1 MYQPVQEKITVAGV
15 FAQGKF
21 EPKKFRWKNRTITI
35 EEITMQARVRDAG
48 VQKQFY
54 SVLNQGNLY
63 RLCYTLD
70 SQEWELAEVWYE
82 G

>member
-1 MYQPVQEKITVAGV
+1 MYQPVQEAITVAGV
-15 FAQGKF
+15 FSQGKF
-21 EPKKFRWKNRTITI
+21 LPKKFLWKQREIRV
-35 EEITMQARVRDAG
+35 EEITMQARVKDGG
-48 VQKQFY
+48 VRKQFY

-70 SQEWELAEVWYE
+70 WQEWELSEVWYE

>member
-1 MYQPVQEKITVAGV
+1 VPR
-15 FAQGKF
+15 KF
-21 EPKKFRWKNRTITI
+21 LWKNRTIQV
-35 EEITMQARVRDAG
+35 EEITMQAKVKDGGVR
-48 VQKQFY
+48 KQFY

-63 RLCYTLD
+63 RLGYTLD

>member
-1 MYQPVQEKITVAGV
+1 MYQPVQEKIIVAGV
-15 FAQGKF
+15 FRPGGFQPRKF
-21 EPKKFRWKNRTITI
+21 LWKNREIQV
-35 EEITMQARVRDAG
+35 EEITMQARVKDAG